1 MKDISHSSIINE
13 YLNAVKAANTRQP
26 VDPTVK
32 NLSLGQEFHTTG
44 RLMVAKESVNGSL
57 IAYIAVETK
66 EGILLPIKSL
76 MGISSLYHGTKEPY
90 YTEGEYVSESI
101 DGNNKVEEI
110 IQAKVVAD
118 FDFSKVFQP
127 STRQLLKFIEEVERH
142 NFFEEKIIRYLG
154 MVVRPYIAARNSSP
168 ASLDKYEAGM
178 KRAIASQLWE
188 IKDTQE
194 GLRRKAQ
201 EEEERI
207 KREALLKKELE
218 EIERRNKEI
227 EKRRELNHFNERNKH
242 YRDAFLN
249 FEEKTHKYIADGLI
263 LQSVT
268 NFVEGC
274 FPKFDA
280 ELHARPVA
288 ARMGLSTKEV
298 ISMWEQK
305 GLESRTLG
313 TAMHQKIEKYL
324 KGESYTDDDTFRLF
338 RIFADRTPLNPYRT
352 EWAIFDFDHKIAG
365 TIDYVD
371 CQSGKYTIYDWK
383 RSDKII
389 VNGMPMKTSK
399 YQEKGLPPI
408 EHLDNCTY
416 WHYALQLSLYKFIL
430 ERNYDIKVDALRL
443 GIFHPT
449 YEKPYVLNMPYLDD
463 EIRQL
468 MNLRSEVLL

>member
-1 MKDISHSSIINE
+1 M
-13 YLNAVKAANTRQP
+13 
-26 VDPTVK
+26 
-32 NLSLGQEFHTTG
+32 
-44 RLMVAKESVNGSL
+44 
-57 IAYIAVETK
+57 
-66 EGILLPIKSL
+66 
-76 MGISSLYHGTKEPY
+76 
-90 YTEGEYVSESI
+90 
-101 DGNNKVEEI
+101 
-110 IQAKVVAD
+110 
-118 FDFSKVFQP
+118 
-127 STRQLLKFIEEVERH
+127 
-142 NFFEEKIIRYLG
+142 
-154 MVVRPYIAARNSSP
+154 
-168 ASLDKYEAGM
+168 
-178 KRAIASQLWE
+178 
-188 IKDTQE
+188 
-194 GLRRKAQ
+194 
-201 EEEERI
+201 
-207 KREALLKKELE
+207 E